1 MSIDTESAETGE
13 SRVDELSAELGEAI
27 AEMPAYERFE
37 EKKEAVENHE
47 EAQEKITE
55 FEQFR
60 EEFMLARQTGEA
72 TQDDLRELQR
82 KQEQL
87 HDIPVMSEFLQA
99 QNELELRL
107 QEINEQISAPLKVDF
122 GQKAGGCCED

>member
-1 MSIDTESAETGE
+1 MSIETESAESSE
-13 SRVDELSAELGEAI
+13 SRVEELSAELGAAI
-27 AEMPAYERFE
+27 AETPEYERFE
-37 EKKEAVENHE
+37 EAKEAVENDE
-47 EAQEKITE
+47 EAQEAIGE
-55 FEQFR
+55 FEEFR

-82 KQEQL
+82 RQEQL
-87 HDIPVMSEFLQA
+87 HNIPIMTEFLQA

-107 QEINEQISAPLKVDF
+107 QEINEDISAPLKVDF

>member
-1 MSIDTESAETGE
+1 MSIETESPE
-13 SRVDELSAELGEAI
+13 SPESTVDELSRELGAAI
-27 AEMPAYERFE
+27 AEMPEYEAFAE
-37 EKKEAVENHE
+37 AKAAVEASE
-47 EAQEKITE
+47 EAQEKIQE

-72 TQDDLRELQR
+72 SQEDLRELQS
-82 KQEQL
+82 KQESL
-87 HDIPVMSEFLQA
+87 HDVPVMSEFLQA

-107 QEINEQISAPLKVDF
+107 QEVNEEISDPLSIDF

>member
-1 MSIDTESAETGE
+1 MSIDTESAETTE
-13 SRVDELSAELGEAI
+13 SRVDELSVELGEAI
-27 AEMPAYERFE
+27 EAMPEYEAFAEA
-37 EKKEAVENHE
+37 KEAVENDE
-47 EAQEKITE
+47 EAQERITE
-55 FEQFR
+55 FEEFR

-72 TQDDLRELQR
+72 TQEDLRELQR
-82 KQEQL
+82 KQERL
-87 HDIPVMSEFLQA
+87 HDIPVMAEFLKA

>member
-1 MSIDTESAETGE
+1 MSIDTESAETTE
-13 SRVDELSAELGEAI
+13 SRVDELSVELGEAI
-27 AEMPAYERFE
+27 EAMPEYEAFE
-37 EKKEAVENHE
+37 EAKEAVENDE
-47 EAQEKITE
+47 EAQERITE
-55 FEQFR
+55 FEEFR

-72 TQDDLRELQR
+72 TQEDLRELQR
-82 KQEQL
+82 KQERL

>member
-1 MSIDTESAETGE
+1 MSIETDSQETSA
-13 SRVDELSAELGEAI
+13 DELGRQLGEAI
-27 AEMPAYERFE
+27 ASLPEYERFTE
-37 EKKEAVENHE
+37 AKEAVEE
-47 EAQEKITE
+47 DEAAQEKITE

-82 KQEQL
+82 KQEEL
-87 HDIPVMSEFLQA
+87 HDIPVMAEFLQA

-107 QEINEQISAPLKVDF
+107 QELNEEISAPLSIDF

>member
-1 MSIDTESAETGE
+1 MSIETESPE
-13 SRVDELSAELGEAI
+13 SRVEQLSTELGEAI
-27 AEMPAYERFE
+27 AELPEYEAFAE
-37 EKKEAVENHE
+37 SKQAVEESE
-47 EAQEKITE
+47 EAQERIQE

-72 TQDDLRELQR
+72 SQEDLRELQR
-82 KQEQL
+82 RQEAL
-87 HDIPVMSEFLQA
+87 HDVPVMSEFLQA

-107 QEINEQISAPLKVDF
+107 QEINEDISAPLLVDF

>member
-1 MSIDTESAETGE
+1 MSIETESQET
-13 SRVDELSAELGEAI
+13 SADELGRQLGEAI
-27 AEMPAYERFE
+27 ASLPEYERFTE
-37 EKKEAVENHE
+37 AKEAVEE
-47 EAQEKITE
+47 DEAAQEKITE
-55 FEQFR
+55 FEQFH

-82 KQEQL
+82 KQEDL
-87 HDIPVMSEFLQA
+87 HDIPVMAEFLQA

-107 QEINEQISAPLKVDF
+107 QELNEEISAPLSIDF

>member
-1 MSIDTESAETGE
+1 MSLETESPE
-13 SRVDELSAELGEAI
+13 STVTELSRELGEAI
-27 AEMPAYERFE
+27 ADLPAYQAFAEA
-37 EKKEAVENHE
+37 KEAVEASE
-47 EAQEKITE
+47 EAQEKIQD

-72 TQDDLRELQR
+72 TQEDLRELQT
-82 KQEQL
+82 KQEAL

-107 QEINEQISAPLKVDF
+107 QEVNEEISEPLTIDF
-122 GQKAGGCCED
+122 GEKAGGCCED